1 MAQETKKSN
10 KPISQIAECIFFQVF
25 TRTNTLLHQN
35 CMFACSDPTELAG
48 IIEINITVD
57 ELKVISERE
66 RLKAFVD
73 TKLKLTEEEEES
85 LVAHP
90 RLKKILKD
98 AYENQT
104 GGFIPQLIDI
114 FNDKYAGTLIAS
126 IVDKN
131 TIRLVS
137 TPLIQS
143 HNKFSWES
151 LNKVNSKNLKQN
163 KMEVE
168 KGEEEYD
175 LRFQFEIDEQFREW
189 DSKKFD

>member
-1 MAQETKKSN
+1 MAQETKQSN
-10 KPISQIAECIFFQVF
+10 KTISQIAECIYFQIF

-35 CMFACSDPTELAG
+35 CMVACSDPTELAG
-48 IIEINITVD
+48 IIEINITID
-57 ELKVISERE
+57 ELKEISERE

-98 AYENQT
+98 AYEKQV

-114 FNDKYAGTLIAS
+114 FNDKYSYSLIAS
-126 IVDKN
+126 IVDKD
-131 TIRLVS
+131 TIRLVT

-143 HNKFSWES
+143 KNKFSWDS
-151 LNKVNSKNLKQN
+151 LNEINLKNLKQN
-163 KMEVE
+163 KMEIE
-168 KGEEEYD
+168 KGEEDYD
-175 LRFQFEIDEQFREW
+175 LRFQFEIDEQFRKW
-189 DSKKFD
+189 DSNKFE